1 MKRFIFALAMMLSMA
16 STVFASNMQ
25 SNDVLRGYTTDCM
38 IWNGSR
44 WQSLDNGAGAGIN
57 IEIIN
62 NIIYIHSGK
71 EQRFVL
77 YNTSSTHKNK
87 SGHDEITSKA
97 TDEDGKICDVRIVFR
112 DDIEAPMQI
121 YFHFSNIS
129 YVYNII
135 LTQY

>member
-1 MKRFIFALAMMLSMA
+1 MKRVIFMLVLILLMVSN
-16 STVFASNMQ
+16 SFAMQ
-25 SNDVLRGYTTDCM
+25 SNDVLRGYTSDCM
-38 IWNGSR
+38 VWNGSR
-44 WQSLDNGAGAGIN
+44 WESIGNGAGIN
-57 IEIIN
+57 VEIIN
-62 NIIYIHSGK
+62 NVIYIHSGK

-87 SGHDEITSKA
+87 SGHDEITAKA
-97 TDEDGKICDVRIVFR
+97 IDEDGVYCDVRIVFR
-112 DDIEAPMQI
+112 DDIEAPLQI

>member
-1 MKRFIFALAMMLSMA
+1 MKRVIFMFVLILSMV
-16 STVFASNMQ
+16 SNSFAMQ
-25 SNDVLRGYTTDCM
+25 SNDVLRGYTSDCM
-38 IWNGSR
+38 VWNGSR
-44 WQSLDNGAGAGIN
+44 WESIRNGAGIN
-57 IEIIN
+57 VEIIN
-62 NIIYIHSGK
+62 NVIYIHSGK

-87 SGHDEITSKA
+87 SGHDEITAKA
-97 TDEDGKICDVRIVFR
+97 RDEDGVYCDVRIVFR
-112 DDIEAPMQI
+112 DDIEAPLQI

>member
-1 MKRFIFALAMMLSMA
+1 MKRVIFMFVLILSMV
-16 STVFASNMQ
+16 SNSFAMQ
-25 SNDVLRGYTTDCM
+25 SNDVLRGYTSDCM
-38 IWNGSR
+38 VWNGSR
-44 WQSLDNGAGAGIN
+44 WESIRNGACIN
-57 IEIIN
+57 VEIIN
-62 NIIYIHSGK
+62 NVIYIHSGK

-87 SGHDEITSKA
+87 SGHDEITAKA
-97 TDEDGKICDVRIVFR
+97 RDEDGVYCDVRIVFR
-112 DDIEAPMQI
+112 DDIEAPLQI